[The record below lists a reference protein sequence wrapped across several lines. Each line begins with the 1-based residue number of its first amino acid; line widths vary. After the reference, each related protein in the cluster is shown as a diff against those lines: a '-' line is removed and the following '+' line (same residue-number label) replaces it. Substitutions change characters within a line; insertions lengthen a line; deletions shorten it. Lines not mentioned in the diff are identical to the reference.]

1 MASSPYR
8 LNVIAVFDLDT
19 LDSFYFE
26 NQTWRALHKA
36 WKGFVIAKNKYE
48 VDRMYYHATVIQKL
62 QKELDHESV
71 HFLI

>member
-1 MASSPYR
+1 MLSRYS
-8 LNVIAVFDLDT
+8 ILDT

-26 NQTWRALHKA
+26 NQTLGALHKA

-48 VDRMYYHATVIQKL
+48 VDRMYYYATVIQKL
-62 QKELDHESV
+62 QKELDYESV

>member
-1 MASSPYR
+1 MLSR
-8 LNVIAVFDLDT
+8 FLDLDT

-48 VDRMYYHATVIQKL
+48 VDRMLLPCDSYSEIAKGT
-62 QKELDHESV
+62 
-71 HFLI
+71 